1 MKKVLLSLMALLLLA
16 SSGLKARADVIFEPY
31 DDDFYT
37 SHQEECKTTYYWSS
51 FRFKE
56 DTSVFVSPEDH
67 ALNGTVQAGEV
78 FSSNTSWKDEE
89 GETWYYVE
97 GTIRSYSDYERNV
110 FTTRTIKTS
119 WVPADACEQ
128 LYDATLFEKDHQQY
142 FKNGTKPEITE
153 PVTATFFSYPNG
165 PVLETRELSGSSEG
179 MELTCSSTYIDEY
192 GRKWGYVGYF
202 YGAVNGW
209 IFLDDLSADYD
220 AVHAGLPE
228 KETETTESVSESTA
242 GQESES
248 ASEHESESA
257 SEQASESQ
265 SAAEST
271 EENTASTVA
280 ETSETAEET
289 KPEKTSES
297 AAEST
302 EKAETVT
309 SYSEESSSKSLTA
322 SAIKNPVP
330 LVAASVGG
338 VVVIAGALLLLMKKK
353 KK

>member
-16 SSGLKARADVIFEPY
+16 SSGMKARADVIFEPY

-119 WVPADACEQ
+119 WIPADACEQ

-228 KETETTESVSESTA
+228 KETETTES
-242 GQESES
+242 
-248 ASEHESESA
+248 A

-280 ETSETAEET
+280 ETTETEKET
-289 KPEKTSES
+289 KPEKASES